1 MDTLSTLLTMQQ
13 RHNTQPVR
21 VDDAQ
26 RTAAAEAADE
36 GERAAAVE
44 RVSLYLHSVG
54 LRGESLRRESE
65 ALVDAAA
72 DKRPA
77 GYGSGLT
84 RAAMDHTM
92 ETVERWID
100 GVIADAQAFH
110 PAASI
115 ACRRIFAW
123 RLPELLTLHPEGFL
137 QREGLPPAFRAAVEA
152 AAGQLLPEVVTTAM
166 PQQRI
171 DFLPM
176 MPDTSHASGRVRR
189 ALRSFWQAVGS

>member
-1 MDTLSTLLTMQQ
+1 MDPMSDLLSMQQ
-13 RHNTQPVR
+13 RHNPRPVR
-21 VDDAQ
+21 V
-26 RTAAAEAADE
+26 EAADE
-36 GERAAAVE
+36 TTDAAQSGERSAAVE

-54 LRGESLRRESE
+54 LRGASLRHEAA
-65 ALVDAAA
+65 ALVDAVATR
-72 DKRPA
+72 RPA
-77 GYGSGLT
+77 GYGPGLT

-123 RLPELLTLHPEGFL
+123 RLPELLARHPEGFFK
-137 QREGLPPAFRAAVEA
+137 RENLPPAFHRAVET

-166 PQQRI
+166 PEQRI
-171 DFLPM
+171 DFLPVL
-176 MPDTSHASGRVRR
+176 PDAGRATGRVRR
-189 ALRSFWQAVGS
+189 TLRSLWQAAGE